1 MEHTRRLLATSK
13 ASLAW
18 IGALTLV
25 AAGPVKASSPPAD
38 PSIVVEG
45 QRQTPEE
52 IRRAAREFVRK
63 SGIAQG
69 QTPAARWR
77 VPVCAKI
84 VGLHGKPAE
93 LVRAKLEAE
102 AKAAGV
108 PLARPGCYGNLAI
121 VFTDDGAGVARAIG
135 RKDPRRTAGVPLPTL
150 RSIYQSEAPV
160 RWWYAVGE
168 SSTSGVSAGT
178 AELPWTGGNAEG
190 GGSVIP
196 SNGNNTLLRHNGSSL
211 VSTLVERGITQATV
225 IVDVEAATGKALDAV
240 AAYVAMVALAEVQPR
255 KDPSPGSILSLFE
268 ADSSQIDLSDRDR
281 DLLHTLYRLPLDRT
295 ALNHRSRLSRGVA
308 AAELADD

>member
-1 MEHTRRLLATSK
+1 MDHTRRLFGTSK

-18 IGALTLV
+18 IGALTLL
-25 AAGPVKASSPPAD
+25 AAGPVEASSPPAD

-77 VPVCAKI
+77 NPVCAKI

-108 PLARPGCYGNLAI
+108 PLARPGCTGNLAI

-135 RKDPRRTAGVPLPTL
+135 RKDPRRTADVPMPTL

-178 AELPWTGGNAEG
+178 ADLPWTGNASG
-190 GGSVIP
+190 ASVIP

-268 ADSSQIDLSDRDR
+268 ADSSQIDLSERDR

>member
-1 MEHTRRLLATSK
+1 MEHTRRLSASSK

-18 IGALTLV
+18 IGALTLL
-25 AAGPVKASSPPAD
+25 AAGPVEASSPPVD

-45 QRQTPEE
+45 RRQTPEE

-69 QTPAARWR
+69 QIPAARWR
-77 VPVCAKI
+77 NPVCAKI

-93 LVRAKLEAE
+93 LVKAKLEVE

-108 PLARPGCYGNLAI
+108 PLARPGCTGNLAV
-121 VFTDDGAGVARAIG
+121 VFTDDGAAVARAIG
-135 RKDPRRTAGVPLPTL
+135 RKDPRRTADVPMPTL
-150 RSIYQSEAPV
+150 RAIYQGDAPV

-190 GGSVIP
+190 GGSAIP

-225 IVDVEAATGKALDAV
+225 IVDVNAATGKTLDAV
-240 AAYVAMVALAEVQPR
+240 AAYVAMVALAEVRPR
-255 KDPSPGSILSLFE
+255 SDRSPHSILSLFE
-268 ADSSQIDLSDRDR
+268 PESSVADLSERDR

-295 ALNHRSRLSRGVA
+295 ALNQRSRLSRGVA

>member
-1 MEHTRRLLATSK
+1 MEHTRRLSATSK

-18 IGALTLV
+18 ISALTLL
-25 AAGPVKASSPPAD
+25 AAGPVEASSPPVD

-69 QTPAARWR
+69 QIPAARWR
-77 VPVCAKI
+77 NPVCAKVI
-84 VGLHGKPAE
+84 GLHGQAAE

-108 PLARPGCYGNLAI
+108 PLARPGCSGNLAI
-121 VFTDDGAGVARAIG
+121 VFTDDGAAVARAIG
-135 RKDPRRTAGVPLPTL
+135 RKDPRRTADVPMPTL
-150 RSIYQSEAPV
+150 RAIYQGDAPV

-178 AELPWTGGNAEG
+178 ADLPWTGNASG
-190 GGSVIP
+190 ASVIP

-225 IVDVEAATGKALDAV
+225 IVDVNAATGKTLDAV
-240 AAYVAMVALAEVQPR
+240 AAYVAMVALAEVRPR
-255 KDPSPGSILSLFE
+255 SDRSPLSILSLFE
-268 ADSSQIDLSDRDR
+268 PESGVADLSERDR

-295 ALNHRSRLSRGVA
+295 ALNQRSRLSRGVA